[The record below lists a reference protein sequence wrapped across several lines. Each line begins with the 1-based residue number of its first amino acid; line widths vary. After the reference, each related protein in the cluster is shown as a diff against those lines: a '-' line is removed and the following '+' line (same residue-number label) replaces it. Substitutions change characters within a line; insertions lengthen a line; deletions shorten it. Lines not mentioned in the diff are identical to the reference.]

1 MRAVMQAEPGSPA
14 MEVFGDFSPQQIR
27 AKIKENLY
35 VLLNQA

>member
-1 MRAVMQAEPGSPA
+1 MRAVTQAEPGLA
-14 MEVFGDFSPQQIR
+14 RNGGFWYFFPQQIR